1 MVYRTEL
8 ESDQVGTQRDLKRST
23 CRSNRLKALDRENTS
38 DLGGISNP
46 DLGYAWDQPAKVGN
60 VSLGASRLGLRTATT
75 WR

>member
-1 MVYRTEL
+1 MVYGTEL

-46 DLGYAWDQPAKVGN
+46 DLGYAWDQPAKVN
-60 VSLGASRLGLRTATT
+60 VSLGAGRLGLRTATT
-75 WR
+75 RR